1 MEAVVQEPI
10 TKIGTISEEKWNS
23 LHTLEEL
30 DATLKTIIHK
40 HFHRSGLERAMEDV
54 RAGRVYRA
62 NSVEDLM
69 AQLDA

>member
-40 HFHRSGLERAMEDV
+40 HFHNE
-54 RAGRVYRA
+54 
-62 NSVEDLM
+62 
-69 AQLDA
+69 